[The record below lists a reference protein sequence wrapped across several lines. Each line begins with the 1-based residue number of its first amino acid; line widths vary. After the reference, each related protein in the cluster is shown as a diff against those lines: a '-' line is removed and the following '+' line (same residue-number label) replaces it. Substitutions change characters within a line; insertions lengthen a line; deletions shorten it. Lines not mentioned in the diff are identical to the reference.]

1 MLLMIMSPNAL
12 RGFLLTLSALTT
24 YLDTL
29 RKLTL
34 LSPDVAAESSS
45 LSLSTQELCSLFW
58 QKNDFFRFITKPRF
72 RNSAPA

>member
-29 RKLTL
+29 WKST
-34 LSPDVAAESSS
+34 PDVAIVSSP

-58 QKNDFFRFITKPRF
+58 LKNEFFRFITKPRF
-72 RNSAPA
+72 PNSAPA